1 MAIETKTRTVSD
13 VKTTVERQYGDES
26 GVQLSLPDII
36 RWINDGQREISETN
50 TSINEKKAVA
60 NVVAGQDLYA
70 LRSDPSFTGIALI
83 NSVRYNNMPMRGI
96 TFQEAEKYI
105 VTDSVSQAGIPAMWY
120 EDNNDLRIFPKP
132 EASLTGG
139 LTVYFTTTPVPVTA
153 VGSMLDIP
161 DRYFNALIQYVM
173 AQAYEMDENFQGAQY
188 KSAQFDKSL
197 GQKQNRTNINE
208 GSFPTILIEPEDAW

>member
-13 VKTTVERQYGDES
+13 VKTTIERQWGDES

-36 RWINDGQREISETN
+36 RWINDGQREIAETN

-60 NVVAGQDLYA
+60 NVVVGQDLYA
-70 LRSDPSFTGIALI
+70 LRNDPSFAGIALI
-83 NSVRYNNMPMRGI
+83 NSVRYNGIPLKAI

-105 VTDSVSQAGIPAMWY
+105 VTDSVTATGTPTMWY
-120 EDNNDLRIFPKP
+120 EDNNDLRLYPQP
-132 EASLTGG
+132 DANLTGG
-139 LTVYFTTTPVPVTA
+139 LTVYFTTTPTPVTT

-173 AQAYEMDENFQGAQY
+173 SQAYEMDENFQGAQY
-188 KSAQFDKSL
+188 KQAQFDKSL
-197 GQKQNRTNINE
+197 GQKQHRTNINE
-208 GSFPTILIEPEDAW
+208 STYPTILIEPEDAW